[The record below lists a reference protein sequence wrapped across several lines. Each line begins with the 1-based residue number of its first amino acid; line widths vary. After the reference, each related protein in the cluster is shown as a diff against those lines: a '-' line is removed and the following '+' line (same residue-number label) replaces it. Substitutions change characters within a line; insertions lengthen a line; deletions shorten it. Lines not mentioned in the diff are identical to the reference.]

1 MMIKNSKNSKKS
13 TAHKLREKQS
23 NSMMLVTE
31 FSNNHG
37 GKITIGG
44 GGLMRTFSGVQTI
57 EMSVSRV
64 GNRY

>member
-1 MMIKNSKNSKKS
+1 MVKVNCSQTKRK
-13 TAHKLREKQS
+13 AVKLYDAGDK
-23 NSMMLVTE
+23 E

-37 GKITIGG
+37 GKIITG

-64 GNRY
+64 DNRY